1 MINALRVGYSVL
13 RYRGGI
19 GQWAWAINRV
29 AGLGILLFLALHIAD
44 IFVVGLGPALFNDL
58 LFLYKGPA
66 VRILDVF
73 LVFGLLYHGLNGLR
87 LTLMDFVPATAREH
101 VRLFYTQLIIFLVL
115 FIPAGLAMLNE
126 FYGLVGGAL
135 ITAFVLALPLVVA
148 AGSSYMPFAN
158 VNTEVSAGNYQDAL
172 VRVSSSRGRPHGG
185 FEFNMWLFM
194 RVSGILLIFLA
205 LFHMFWLHFV
215 IGVENITFDTI
226 VSRWTGPHAVLWRT
240 FDLLLL
246 AFAFTHGINGL
257 RNVLDDYFHAPGWRA
272 FLRIGLVVFWFVL
285 MGMGMF
291 IIFTFVPGVL
301 PQ

>member
-44 IFVVGLGPALFNDL
+44 IFVVGLGPTLFNDL

-66 VRILDVF
+66 VRLLDVF

-87 LTLMDFVPATAREH
+87 LTLMDFKPSTARQH
-101 VRLFYTQLIIFLVL
+101 VRLFYIQIVVFLVL

-126 FYGLVGGAL
+126 FYGLVGGAV
-135 ITAFVLALPLVVA
+135 ITAVVLALPLVVA

-158 VNTEVSAGNYQDAL
+158 SAVAVSAGNYDDAL
-172 VRVSSSRGRPHGG
+172 ARVAASRGRPHGG

-194 RVSGILLIFLA
+194 RVSGLLLIFLA

-215 IGVENITFDTI
+215 IGVENITFNTI

-257 RNVLDDYFHAPGWRA
+257 RNVLDDYFHSPGWRA
-272 FLRIGLVVFWFVL
+272 FLRIGLMVFWFVL

-291 IIFTFVPGVL
+291 IIFTFVPGIL

>member
-13 RYRGGI
+13 RYRGGV
-19 GQWAWAINRV
+19 GQWAWAVNRV

-44 IFVVGLGPALFNDL
+44 IFVVGLGPVLFNDL

-66 VRILDVF
+66 IRILDVF
-73 LVFGLLYHGLNGLR
+73 LVFGLLYHGINGLR
-87 LTLMDFVPATAREH
+87 LTLMDFVPSTARQH
-101 VRLFYTQLIIFLVL
+101 IRLFYLQAVIFLLL

-135 ITAFVLALPLVVA
+135 ITAALLALPVVIA
-148 AGSSYMPFAN
+148 LASNYMPFGN
-158 VNTEVSAGNYQDAL
+158 SDVEVSGGNYQDAL
-172 VRVSSSRGRPHGG
+172 ARLTSSRGRAHSG

-194 RVSGILLIFLA
+194 RVSGLLLIFLA
-205 LFHMFWLHFV
+205 LFHMLWLHFV
-215 IGVENITFDTI
+215 ISVEKITFDTI
-226 VSRWTGPHAVLWRT
+226 VARWTGPHAVLWRT

-257 RNVLDDYFHAPGWRA
+257 RNVLDDYFHSPGWRA
-272 FLRIGLVVFWFVL
+272 FLKVGLVVFWFVL

-291 IIFTFVPGVL
+291 IIFTFVPGIL
-301 PQ
+301 PR